1 MRIGIGF
8 DAHRFARGRRLVLG
22 GIENPHDRGLEGHS
36 DADALLHAVCDA
48 ILGALAL
55 GDIGKHFPDT
65 DPRYRGIAS
74 AELLRRVCVLAARRG
89 RRVGN
94 VDATVVA
101 ERPRLAPHVD
111 AMRERIAAVVGVA
124 PDRVGVKAT
133 TTEKMGFCGR
143 GEGIAAMAVVLLEK
157 AARARKPKPR

>member
-22 GIENPHDRGLEGHS
+22 GIEIPHDRGLEGHS

-65 DPRYRGIAS
+65 DPRYRGI

>member
-1 MRIGIGF
+1 M
-8 DAHRFARGRRLVLG
+8 
-22 GIENPHDRGLEGHS
+22 
-36 DADALLHAVCDA
+36 
-48 ILGALAL
+48 
-55 GDIGKHFPDT
+55 
-65 DPRYRGIAS
+65 
-74 AELLRRVCVLAARRG
+74 LAARRG